1 MKYYGNRDITPLE
14 ILNTMAEK
22 EIRKEYSRLRKV
34 AVGRLKTLEKSEWG
48 RHSDTWRDY
57 VGEFPAGRGRSK
69 AEVAHRLSKAYYFLG
84 LKTSTVTGLREIR
97 DKFLETMHED
107 SSYSWLNKDNYWDFT
122 EFMDEVQAYYDTVSY
137 DSDRAVDVFDVM
149 TSNNF
154 TGEDLKNDFDWW
166 MNNYRK
172 VKAKPRIQGMSY
184 DTYKKYV
191 DGKMKKEEVDKYISG
206 EKRD

>member
-1 MKYYGNRDITPLE
+1 MKYYGNADITPLE
-14 ILNTMAEK
+14 ILNSMTEK
-22 EIRKEYSRLRKV
+22 QIRKEYSRLRKV
-34 AVGRLKTLEKSEWG
+34 ANRRIKTLEKSEWG
-48 RHSDTWRDY
+48 KHSKTWRDY
-57 VGEFPAGRGRSK
+57 AGEFPSGRGKSK
-69 AEVAHRLSKAYYFLG
+69 AEIAHRLSSAYYFLS
-84 LKTSTVTGLREIR
+84 LKTGTVTGLREIR

-107 SSYSWLNKDNYWDFT
+107 SNYSWLNKDNYWYFT

-154 TGEDLKNDFDWW
+154 TSEDLKDDFDWW

-172 VKAKPRIQGMSY
+172 VKSRPRIQGMSY

>member
-1 MKYYGNRDITPLE
+1 MKYYGNIDITPVE
-14 ILNTMAEK
+14 ILNSMTEK
-22 EIRKEYSRLRKV
+22 QIRKEYSRLRKV

-48 RHSDTWRDY
+48 KHSDTWRDY
-57 VGEFPAGRGRSK
+57 VDEFPTGRGRSK
-69 AEVAHRLSKAYYFLG
+69 AEVAHRLSRAYYFLG
-84 LKTSTVTGLREIR
+84 LKSSTVTGLREIR

-122 EFMDEVQAYYDTVSY
+122 DFMDEVQAYYDTVSY

-154 TGEDLKNDFDWW
+154 TGEDLKDDFDWW
-166 MNNYRK
+166 MHNYRK
-172 VKAKPRIQGMSY
+172 VKSRPRIQGMSY